1 MFKTFKKETVIIPA
15 ASNTPASP
23 DLKKQNNEMN
33 IQENQDEDKGSQDP
47 FSGIDDFIMNKRI
60 EPPYRNPQSAR
71 GDIGKDTE
79 EQDASVQ
86 YPSVPAE
93 NKSKRVDANQEILDK
108 AIDMQLDQFINE
120 MDSLVQC
127 TYNNPS

>member
-15 ASNTPASP
+15 ASNTPVSP

-33 IQENQDEDKGSQDP
+33 IQENQDEDKGGQDP
-47 FSGIDDFIMNKRI
+47 FSGLDDFIMSKRI
-60 EPPYRNPQSAR
+60 EPTYQNPQSVR
-71 GDIGKDTE
+71 EHHFE

-93 NKSKRVDANQEILDK
+93 NKQKSVDANQEILDK

-127 TYNNPS
+127 TYNNPA